1 MLDFYFLFSFSQT
14 IHPDYSLLFS
24 LFFPVALHFLLP
36 LDLITLLSLQKRAA
50 IQGLLRTSSIA
61 KSNKFR
67 YNPSYKGFIR
77 QPRRKKRISIAG
89 DRVKNIH
96 TPVLGTPHGTPAN
109 NHNIFPEDLAQTK
122 GTSVIATSV
131 LWVSMSLLIW
141 FCCLWFFGILDSLIT
156 IILFLP
162 LLQGS
167 LSSKT
172 SDLMDIFNLG
182 SLSLCLVFA
191 QGPMPSPSAA
201 QGSLSCGVWFMQWSC
216 FSFWVCITSLW
227 MNFSSS
233 IYFHGNHGVT
243 FFLNS

>member
-1 MLDFYFLFSFSQT
+1 MLDFYFLF
-14 IHPDYSLLFS
+14 PSLRQYI
-24 LFFPVALHFLLP
+24 
-36 LDLITLLSLQKRAA
+36 LITVSFFFILSSCPPLSLALRSNYPPFSSEKSSN
-50 IQGLLRTSSIA
+50 QGLLRTSSIA

-141 FCCLWFFGILDSLIT
+141 FCCLWFLVSLIPWSLSFFSPSSSGFPKLQDQWPDGY
-156 IILFLP
+156 IQFGLSVSLPSVCSGSYALSISSPRKP
-162 LLQGS
+162 LLWC
-167 LSSKT
+167 LIYAMIM
-172 SDLMDIFNLG
+172 LFF
-182 SLSLCLVFA
+182 LSLHYLT
-191 QGPMPSPSAA
+191 
-201 QGSLSCGVWFMQWSC
+201 L
-216 FSFWVCITSLW
+216 
-227 MNFSSS
+227 NE
-233 IYFHGNHGVT
+233 
-243 FFLNS
+243 FF